1 MCFLSM
7 KTMNETMKT
16 MKIWPGINHLVI
28 EIGTKPVATS
38 DNDFDFS
45 IEEQQPKQRRK
56 LTYDEVELWYYL
68 RGTPDENGNPMGYEK
83 KKKKLGVTIDDV
95 KNAFKKYK
103 RGKVW

>member
-1 MCFLSM
+1 
-7 KTMNETMKT
+7 MNETMKT

-45 IEEQQPKQRRK
+45 IEEQQPKQRHK
-56 LTYDEVELWYYL
+56 LTYDEVELWYNL
-68 RGTPDENGNPMGYEK
+68 RGTPDENGNPMGLGTIA
-83 KKKKLGVTIDDV
+83 KKLGVKKYAV
-95 KNAFKKYK
+95 KNAFIRYE